1 MSQVR
6 EQVDALTRAFFA
18 RFFESEVTAGIDDLK
33 QTFFWLLAA
42 LAGPGVFIPTLMS
55 FEWGIV
61 GRFQGYDVLRLQSM
75 GEKAF
80 YLGVSMLSAG
90 ALTAIAWTS
99 LLPDRRDTLILG
111 AMPVRASHVV
121 AGKLVAL
128 ALYIGLIASGTHLVG
143 TLFWASLLGNHAPLS
158 FLLRSFPAHF
168 AASAAMTATTAL
180 AIASAQGIT
189 LTLLG
194 PRLFQRASIVLQV
207 IVVGALALCFAMLPL
222 LNMSAGETIA
232 GGPRA
237 QPWMLWLPPLWFLGL
252 YEWMLG
258 NAGPVLDGLAARAA
272 IALAVTVTLVV
283 LTYPLAYQR
292 LMVSVVEA
300 GRRERGLAARGV
312 QRVLVGLAGRRPA
325 PQAAAEFFTATVARV
340 ERQRFVLA
348 ITLGLALAWSL
359 PGLRAYEP
367 SARPEPSLLALPI
380 AIMMFLLVGL
390 RIASVL
396 PADPRAG
403 WLFEVH
409 DISRKDARQALE
421 RMMLVLGVV
430 LPIAISTPVY
440 WQLWGATVAA
450 THAVVMAAL
459 GVATLELLIWHHNG
473 MPCGQPWTP
482 ARMGFGRRW
491 PLHAGLFLLV
501 VVVVPRLEVLLFR
514 HPVGTTAFVA
524 SLVVLALAARLA
536 SARHQIVPIYED
548 VDPVA
553 GVLRIN

>member
-1 MSQVR
+1 MTSVR

-42 LAGPGVFIPTLMS
+42 LAAPGVFIPTLMS

-61 GRFQGYDVLRLQSM
+61 GRFYGYDVLRLQSI

-111 AMPVRASHVV
+111 AMPVRASHIV
-121 AGKLVAL
+121 AGKLAAL
-128 ALYIGLIASGTHLVG
+128 ALYVGLIAAGTHLVG
-143 TLFWASLLGNHAPLS
+143 TLFWGSLLGNHAPFS
-158 FLLRSFPAHF
+158 FLLRSFLAHF
-168 AASAAMTATTAL
+168 AASAALTATTAL
-180 AIASAQGIT
+180 AIAGAQGIT

-207 IVVGALALCFAMLPL
+207 IVVGALALCFALLPL
-222 LNMSAGETIA
+222 LNMSAGDTVT
-232 GGPRA
+232 GGRGA
-237 QPWMLWLPPLWFLGL
+237 QPWLLWLPPMWFLGL

-272 IALAVTVTLVV
+272 IALAVTVIVV
-283 LTYPLAYQR
+283 VVTYPLAYQR

-312 QRVLVGLAGRRPA
+312 QNVLVGLAGRRPA

-367 SARPEPSLLALPI
+367 SARPNASLLALPI

-421 RMMLVLGVV
+421 RMMLALGVV
-430 LPIAISTPVY
+430 LPIAISAPVY

-459 GVATLELLIWHHNG
+459 GVATLELLIWHHIG

-501 VVVVPRLEVLLFR
+501 VIVVPRLEVLLFR
-514 HPVGTTAFVA
+514 NPIGTALFVA
-524 SLVVLALAARLA
+524 SLIVLALAARLA
-536 SARHQIVPIYED
+536 SARHQIVPVYEE